1 MTLAQF
7 QVFVAIVDAGS
18 FTEAA
23 KALGMTQSSVS
34 QAIASLEAELG
45 VSLLTRGR
53 EGVSLTEIGARL
65 ITHVREVL
73 NRAERQP
80 RWTARRH
87 TGTRQTVLHGEIYPS
102 PTGGPCASVPGRPG
116 PTRPGP
122 PLPRRCS
129 GRTRGAPAQV
139 RRRGARPRRAG

>member
-7 QVFVAIVDAGS
+7 QVFVAVVDAGS

-53 EGVSLTEIGARL
+53 AR
-65 ITHVREVL
+65 
-73 NRAERQP
+73 
-80 RWTARRH
+80 
-87 TGTRQTVLHGEIYPS
+87 
-102 PTGGPCASVPGRPG
+102 
-116 PTRPGP
+116 
-122 PLPRRCS
+122 
-129 GRTRGAPAQV
+129 
-139 RRRGARPRRAG
+139 